1 MPPPSM
7 VLRAPGPGSEA
18 EMGAQTRR
26 TAVWLA
32 LANAATSF
40 AAGVWTLWD
49 HGLLGG
55 PAAMQGSARGTS
67 LVIVVVAVPL
77 LLASVAA
84 ALRGSAVAL
93 AGWGGST
100 LYLVYNAV
108 LLLFLTPFNSAFL
121 VYVAMLGTGVWSAAA
136 LALIPQV
143 RELGQ
148 AVARDAPVRGVATY
162 VWVVAGL
169 NTLLWL
175 GTVVPALDDPYPSP
189 MLAGTGVATNVIYVQ
204 DLAVWLPLMA
214 VAAGWLWRREARGA
228 VVVLAGLV
236 LWVVE
241 AVSIAVDQTFGA
253 AADPS
258 STVVSTALVGP
269 FLVLAVVG
277 LVPLWVLLRR
287 RQGPAG
293 PPEPSLS
300 HPATRGRHTLHHTP

>member
-136 LALIPQV
+136 LALTPQV

-204 DLAVWLPLMA
+204 DLAVWLPL
-214 VAAGWLWRREARGA
+214 AALAGIWLWQRRPW
-228 VVVLAGLV
+228 GLV
-236 LWVVE
+236 LGAAVTTMWVME
-241 AVSIAVDQTFGA
+241 SISVAVDQWMGA
-253 AADPS
+253 TADPS
-258 STVVSTALVGP
+258 SPVVSKSIVP
-269 FLVLAVVG
+269 MFVVLAAVG
-277 LVPLWVLLRR
+277 VGVLVALLRNADPSRPIR
-287 RQGPAG
+287 R
-293 PPEPSLS
+293 
-300 HPATRGRHTLHHTP
+300 

>member
-1 MPPPSM
+1 M
-7 VLRAPGPGSEA
+7 VLRAPGPGIEG
-18 EMGAQTRR
+18 EMGVQRR
-26 TAVWLA
+26 QPAVWLA
-32 LANAATSF
+32 LANAAASF
-40 AAGVWTLWD
+40 AAGAWTLWD

-77 LLASVAA
+77 LLASVFA

-93 AGWGGST
+93 VGWGGST
-100 LYLVYNAV
+100 LYLVYNAM

-121 VYVAMLGTGVWSAAA
+121 VYVAMLGTGLWSAAA
-136 LALIPQV
+136 LALTPRV
-143 RELGQ
+143 RDLGH
-148 AVARDAPVRGVATY
+148 AVARDAPVRGVAFY

-175 GTVVPALDDPYPSP
+175 ATVVPALDDPHPSP

-241 AVSIAVDQTFGA
+241 AVSIAVDQTFGV
-253 AADPS
+253 AADPT

-269 FLVLAVVG
+269 FLALAVVG

-287 RQGPAG
+287 RHRPAG
-293 PPEPSLS
+293 SSEPPVAHHAPR
-300 HPATRGRHTLHHTP
+300 ARRTLHHAP